1 MKKLTMKNQCR
12 HGDIFIER
20 IASLPENLK
29 SAGERSIILAE
40 GTATGHKHVIAGDVA
55 AFSDEKGNLYLKV
68 GKKAELTH
76 EEHATILF
84 GEGAY
89 RVVRQVEYGVDEAA
103 RQVAD

>member
-40 GTATGHKHVIAGDVA
+40 GTATGHKHVYLPTNN
-55 AFSDEKGNLYLKV
+55 SDTYKCAC
-68 GKKAELTH
+68 GKEAE
-76 EEHATILF
+76 
-84 GEGAY
+84 
-89 RVVRQVEYGVDEAA
+89 
-103 RQVAD
+103 